1 MENDDVRSDGTGE
14 AGTEETGAG
23 EAGTEDTGAESAS
36 DGLLDR
42 LELIE
47 SQPLDQRARGF
58 EQLHDDLLADLQ
70 RGDHQGSD

>member
-14 AGTEETGAG
+14 AGTG
-23 EAGTEDTGAESAS
+23 EAGTEETGAEGAG